1 MIRIAQLRL
10 PAEGTFLFILLGDNV
25 DNPPV
30 GTITKDGGSSLDD
43 LDTLDSCRVDGA
55 EVAARGTQGR
65 RLGDAVNEDEDATP
79 TQGVVALVHIVARR
93 RHSRDEVADD
103 GLHIRQDLAHL
114 PNISLGNNRDT
125 CSGALLDLWDTC
137 AYDDD
142 VLKLVIGI
150 LCPVHAGTLCHS
162 QEAVTAEAKRKE

>member
-10 PAEGTFLFILLGDNV
+10 PAEGTLLFILLGDNV

-30 GTITKDGGSSLDD
+30 GPITEDGGSSLDN
-43 LDTLDSCRVDGA
+43 LDTLYRSRVDGA
-55 EVAARGTQGR
+55 EVTTRGSQGR
-65 RLGDAVNEDEDATP
+65 RLGDTVNKDEDATP

-103 GLHIRQDLAHL
+103 SLHIRQDLAHL

-125 CSGALLDLWDTC
+125 CSGALLDLRHT
-137 AYDDD
+137 
-142 VLKLVIGI
+142 
-150 LCPVHAGTLCHS
+150 
-162 QEAVTAEAKRKE
+162 